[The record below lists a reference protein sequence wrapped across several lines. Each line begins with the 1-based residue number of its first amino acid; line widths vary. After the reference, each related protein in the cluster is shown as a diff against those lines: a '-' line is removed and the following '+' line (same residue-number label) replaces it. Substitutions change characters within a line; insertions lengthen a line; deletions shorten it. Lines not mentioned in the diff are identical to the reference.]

1 MEMRLTEEQ
10 QKIVEDNHNLIYWYI
25 NYANLDFQE
34 WYDLL
39 AIELCYTVMK
49 HDESKGTLSTYFKLR
64 ADGLVY
70 KEYRK
75 SQAQKRFHFDAEY
88 IDATHS
94 NTGDHLDNRI
104 AIADTETEVHDL
116 FKGEYGE
123 IMKLRY
129 EGYSQTEIAEK
140 LGVSQ
145 SYVSKILKKLRD
157 EHVFN

>member
-1 MEMRLTEEQ
+1 MALRLTEDQ

-25 NYANLDFQE
+25 HLCNLDHQE

-49 HDESKGTLSTYFKLR
+49 HDESKGSLSTYFKLR

-75 SQAQKRFHFDAEY
+75 SQAQKRYHVDMEY
-88 IDATHS
+88 IDNVGS
-94 NTGDHLDNRI
+94 DNGGGHEYVFNDKT
-104 AIADTETEVHDL
+104 DTYVKDL
-116 FKGEYGE
+116 FKGEYGN
-123 IMKLRY
+123 IIRMRY
-129 EGYSQTEIAEK
+129 EGYSQTEISTA

-145 SYVSKILKKLRD
+145 SYVSKILKRVRAKYDIDR
-157 EHVFN
+157 